1 MDEFVANF
9 AHGHKDAMFLA
20 YLATWRGESALEW
33 FSATLDDRQNPV
45 DGFEFRSTLSVE
57 GMSTT
62 GGGSTGGSNADKR
75 SDMERLIEALSR
87 SSRDLESP
95 EKRAYL
101 RAKTAESEVNRKA
114 SKRQSDLA
122 FAKQLL
128 DVVAETGVKGKRQ
141 KKMERKSKKLIDA
154 LVADVDSDELEDSE
168 DDN

>member
-9 AHGHKDAMFLA
+9 AHGHKDVMFLA
-20 YLATWRGESALEW
+20 YLATWRDESALEW
-33 FSATLDDRQNPV
+33 FSVTLDDRQNPV

-57 GMSTT
+57 GLSTT

-101 RAKTAESEVNRKA
+101 RAKTSESEENRKQA
-114 SKRQSDLA
+114 NDSLIWRLQNNFLMWW
-122 FAKQLL
+122 L
-128 DVVAETGVKGKRQ
+128 
-141 KKMERKSKKLIDA
+141 KL
-154 LVADVDSDELEDSE
+154 V
-168 DDN
+168 